1 MDELP
6 IVNREIN
13 TDSTIEEMLL
23 YHNLGMEINGL
34 TSMEMNA
41 LEGQK
46 EEETEKDVYE
56 LLKIKDL
63 IISTLKQTNMTLTN
77 LIFNFDDKISNINK
91 TTNTL
96 LSNISTRDDIK
107 TVMNNNKQ
115 LVTQLSKEREYRRT
129 IETERDGYKKD
140 LNLLKNTYNSL
151 NKIYVS
157 NFQNTTPFEYQLENL
172 KSEVQNLKSIKDE
185 LDELKDSF
193 KCKICYSNNID
204 CILEPCSHIVS
215 CKQCIDHMRD
225 ISQTGDINCPVCNA
239 AVFDYKKIYLPL

>member
-6 IVNREIN
+6 IVNRDMD
-13 TDSTIEEMLL
+13 TDSTIEEMLM

-34 TSMEMNA
+34 TNMEMDA
-41 LEGQK
+41 LESQK

-63 IISTLKQTNMTLTN
+63 IIKTLKQTNMTLTN
-77 LIFNFDDKISNINK
+77 LVFNFDDKISNINK
-91 TTNTL
+91 TANNL

-129 IETERDGYKKD
+129 IENERDEYKKE

-172 KSEVQNLKSIKDE
+172 KSEVGNLKSIKDE
-185 LDELKDSF
+185 LDKIKDDF
-193 KCKICYSNNID
+193 KCKICYSNTID
-204 CILEPCSHIVS
+204 CIIEPCCHIVS
-215 CKQCIDHMRD
+215 CKECIDRMRD
-225 ISQTGDINCPVCNA
+225 ISPTTDLKCPVCNA
-239 AVFDYKKIYLPL
+239 LVFNYKKIYLPL